1 MPDLNPT
8 PKSAEDFVSPFVY
21 PVSYTRQLLKP
32 TQNYVSDFFELTR
45 LRTSEKR
52 LRDLSAFQLSDLLW
66 YAAKVIDT
74 HYQENGYILSHRPSP
89 SAGARHPI
97 DLLII
102 NFSEK
107 PVFQYYNPF
116 EHSLNHL
123 ELNEGLF
130 TEFVTHIN
138 DNIPI
143 DKATVIWLV
152 AHINR
157 TSAKYENPDSLVW
170 RDAGALLQILQ
181 MTATAMNLGSCPFGT
196 LADPFINK
204 LFADTTIISCGGII
218 IGNNLQ
224 L

>member
-1 MPDLNPT
+1 MPDINPT
-8 PKSAEDFVSPFVY
+8 PKSAEDFVSSFAY
-21 PVSYTRQLLKP
+21 PISYIERLPKP
-32 TQNYVSDFFELTR
+32 SHNYVSDFFELTR
-45 LRTSEKR
+45 LRTSEKN
-52 LRDLSAFQLSDLLW
+52 LSDLSASQLSDLLW

-74 HYQENGYILSHRPSP
+74 HYQDNGYILSHRPSP

-102 NFSEK
+102 NPSEN

-116 EHSLNHL
+116 EHSLNNL
-123 ELNEGLF
+123 KLNEDLF
-130 TEFVTHIN
+130 TDFVTHIN
-138 DNIPI
+138 DNIPVG
-143 DKATVIWLV
+143 KGTVIWLI
-152 AHINR
+152 AHVNR
-157 TSAKYENPDSLVW
+157 TSAKYDNPASLVW

-204 LFADTTIISCGGII
+204 LFADAAIISCGGII